1 MPQRGKLSIGLD
13 ETSAHIVLCQALSRL
28 HNVLGHAGCVGDVLI
43 MRRKKD
49 RWRGE
54 MLLRGLTWLVLFQLC
69 GTALN
74 HLFVP
79 VLPGPIIGLL
89 LLLVFLMVRG
99 EVGEPLS
106 QAASGLLR
114 YLPLLLVPP
123 AVGVMVYAADIA
135 ADFWAIVGAL
145 VLSLLISMAF
155 VGVLMQ
161 RLLKRHL
168 HPEERP

>member
-1 MPQRGKLSIGLD
+1 
-13 ETSAHIVLCQALSRL
+13 
-28 HNVLGHAGCVGDVLI
+28 
-43 MRRKKD
+43 
-49 RWRGE
+49 
-54 MLLRGLTWLVLFQLC
+54 MLLRGLTWLVLFQLL

-74 HLFVP
+74 HLLVP

-89 LLLVFLMVRG
+89 LLLGFLMVRG
-99 EVGEPLS
+99 QVSEPLS
-106 QAASGLLR
+106 LAASSLLR

-135 ADFWAIVGAL
+135 ADFWAIAGAL

-161 RLLKRHL
+161 RLLKRHS

>member
-1 MPQRGKLSIGLD
+1 
-13 ETSAHIVLCQALSRL
+13 
-28 HNVLGHAGCVGDVLI
+28 
-43 MRRKKD
+43 
-49 RWRGE
+49 
-54 MLLRGLTWLVLFQLC
+54 MLLRGLTWLVLFQLL

-79 VLPGPIIGLL
+79 VLPGPIIGLVL
-89 LLLVFLMVRG
+89 LLGFLMVRG
-99 EVGEPLS
+99 QVGEPLS
-106 QAASGLLR
+106 EAASSLLR

-123 AVGVMVYAADIA
+123 AVGFMVYAADIA

-145 VLSLLISMAF
+145 VLSLLISMGF

-161 RLLKRHL
+161 RLLKRHS

>member
-1 MPQRGKLSIGLD
+1 MPTRF
-13 ETSAHIVLCQALSRL
+13 
-28 HNVLGHAGCVGDVLI
+28 
-43 MRRKKD
+43 
-49 RWRGE
+49 WGE
-54 MLLRGLTWLVLFQLC
+54 ERMLLRGLTWLVLFQLL
-69 GTALN
+69 GTAIN

-89 LLLVFLMVRG
+89 LMLAFLVWRG

-106 QAASGLLR
+106 LAASSLLR

-123 AVGVMVYAADIA
+123 AVGVMVYAKDIA

-145 VLSLLISMAF
+145 VLSLVIAMGF

-161 RLLKRHL
+161 KLVKRQAQR
-168 HPEERP
+168 EDGQ